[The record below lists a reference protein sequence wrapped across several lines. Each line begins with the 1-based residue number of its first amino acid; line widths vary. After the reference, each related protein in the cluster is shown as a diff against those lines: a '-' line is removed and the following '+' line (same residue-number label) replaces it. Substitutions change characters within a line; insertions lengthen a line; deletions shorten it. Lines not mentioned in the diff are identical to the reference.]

1 MDLKGKNYMVN
12 THKRLKGRCPTSNA
26 FFSITLCCDHR
37 KPLFSNFVN
46 ARLVTKELYFFS
58 KNNSIN
64 TICYVVMPDHVHWL
78 LQLGNTPNLSNL
90 IRKFKNIT
98 TYKLNQQNCTH
109 GKIWQSNYYD
119 HKVRDEKDLITQA
132 RYIAANPLRAGL
144 VDNLREYP
152 YWNSVYL

>member
-1 MDLKGKNYMVN
+1 MVN

-46 ARLVTKELYFFS
+46 ARLITKELFLFS
-58 KNNSIN
+58 KSNSIN

-78 LQLGNTPNLSNL
+78 FQLSSTANLSNL

-98 TYKLNQQNCTH
+98 THKLNKQNSTN

-119 HKVRDEKDLITQA
+119 HKVRDEEDLITQA